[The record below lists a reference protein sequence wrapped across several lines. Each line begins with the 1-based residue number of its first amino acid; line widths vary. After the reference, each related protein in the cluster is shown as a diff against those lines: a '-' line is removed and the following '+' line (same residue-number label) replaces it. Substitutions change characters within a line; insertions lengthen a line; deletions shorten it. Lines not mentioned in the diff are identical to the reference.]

1 MSFAV
6 PNAAAARR
14 TISGGVSLKRSVS
27 PSGPAR
33 TFFTSKDPF
42 ELVGNGEKRTVLI
55 AQNVDAGTTSPT
67 PSETRVYSIS
77 IDSGASKLVTSLKSA
92 YLANIHL
99 SRDGRM
105 LAYVTRAENVTE
117 LWAVP
122 VGGGTPKRLLSDN
135 DPKVLISSLTWS
147 PDGKSVIFGKQT
159 RTNVL
164 SMLTN

>member
-1 MSFAV
+1 
-6 PNAAAARR
+6 
-14 TISGGVSLKRSVS
+14 
-27 PSGPAR
+27 
-33 TFFTSKDPF
+33 
-42 ELVGNGEKRTVLI
+42 
-55 AQNVDAGTTSPT
+55 
-67 PSETRVYSIS
+67 
-77 IDSGASKLVTSLKSA
+77 
-92 YLANIHL
+92 
-99 SRDGRM
+99 M